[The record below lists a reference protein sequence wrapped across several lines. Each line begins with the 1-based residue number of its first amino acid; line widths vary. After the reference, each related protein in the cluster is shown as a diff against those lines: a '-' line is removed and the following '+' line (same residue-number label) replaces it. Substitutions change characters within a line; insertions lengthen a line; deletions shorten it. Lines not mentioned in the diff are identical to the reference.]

1 MTCNV
6 NSINPDGTITMDQYW
21 QNDVKDK
28 FILHPD
34 QEIPVG
40 NYSLYLVCYYNTD
53 TNTKY

>member
-40 NYSLYLVCYYNTD
+40 NYSLCMVCYYITD
-53 TNTKY
+53 TDTEY